1 VHYPVFLDLRERPV
15 AVVGGGKVAAAKVA
29 PLVEAGAKVTV
40 VAPRID
46 PSIAS
51 ASVSVEKIEREFEPR
66 DLDGKWF
73 VVAAAPPEVN
83 RAVRAAAEARNL
95 FVNAVDDKDS
105 ATAYLAGV
113 VRKGAVTLAISTGGA
128 SPALAGLL
136 REALDAV
143 LPDDVSEWSRLGNE
157 LRAEWKKTGVP
168 IEDRRPLLL
177 RALNQLY
184 RRSA

>member
-15 AVVGGGKVAAAKVA
+15 AVVGGGKVASAKVG
-29 PLVEAGAKVTV
+29 PLVAAGARVTV
-40 VAPRID
+40 IAPRID
-46 PSIAS
+46 PSIS
-51 ASVSVEKIEREFEPR
+51 GVEKIERAFEPR

-83 RAVRAAAEARNL
+83 RAVRAAADTRRL

-105 ATAYLAGV
+105 ATAFLAGV
-113 VRKGAVTLAISTGGA
+113 VRKGPVTLAISTGGA

-136 REALDAV
+136 REGLEAV
-143 LPDDVSEWSRLGNE
+143 LPDEVSEWSRLGNE
-157 LRAEWKKTGVP
+157 LRAEWKKAAVP
-168 IEDRRPLLL
+168 IEERRPLLL
-177 RALNQLY
+177 QALNQLY

>member
-1 VHYPVFLDLRERPV
+1 MHYPVFLDLRERPV
-15 AVVGGGKVAAAKVA
+15 AVVGGGKIASAKIA
-29 PLVEAGAKVTV
+29 PLVAAGAKVTV
-40 VAPRID
+40 IAPRID
-46 PSIAS
+46 PSIGYD
-51 ASVSVEKIEREFEPR
+51 VERIERDFEPS

-83 RAVRAAAEARNL
+83 RAVRAAAEVRHL
-95 FVNAVDDKDS
+95 FVNAVDDKHS

-113 VRKGAVTLAISTGGA
+113 VRKGPVTLAISTGGA

-143 LPDDVSEWSRLGNE
+143 LPDEVSEWSRLGNE
-157 LRAEWKKTGVP
+157 LRAEWKKAAVP
-168 IEDRRPLLL
+168 IEERRPLLL

>member
-1 VHYPVFLDLRERPV
+1 MHYPVFLDLHERPV
-15 AVVGGGKVAAAKVA
+15 AVVGGGKVASAKVA
-29 PLVEAGAKVTV
+29 PLVAAGAKVTV
-40 VAPRID
+40 IAPRID
-46 PSIAS
+46 PSIAG
-51 ASVSVEKIEREFEPR
+51 VEKIEREFEPR

-73 VVAAAPPEVN
+73 VVAAAPPQVN
-83 RAVRAAAEARNL
+83 RAVAVAAEARHL

-113 VRKGAVTLAISTGGA
+113 VRKGPVTLAISTGGA

-143 LPDDVSEWSRLGNE
+143 LPDDVSEWTRLGNE
-157 LRAEWKKTGVP
+157 LRAEWKKAAVP
-168 IEDRRPLLL
+168 IEERRPLLL

>member
-1 VHYPVFLDLRERPV
+1 MHYPVFLDLRERPV
-15 AVVGGGKVAAAKVA
+15 AVVGGGKVASAKVG
-29 PLVEAGAKVTV
+29 PLVAAGARVTV
-40 VAPRID
+40 IAPRID
-46 PSIAS
+46 PSIEG
-51 ASVSVEKIEREFEPR
+51 VEKIERGFEPR

-83 RAVRAAAEARNL
+83 RAVRTAAEAQKL

-113 VRKGAVTLAISTGGA
+113 VRKGPVTLAISTGGE

-157 LRAEWKKTGVP
+157 LRAEWKKAAVP

-177 RALNQLY
+177 QALNQLY

>member
-15 AVVGGGKVAAAKVA
+15 VVIGGGKVASAKVG
-29 PLVEAGAKVTV
+29 PLVAAGAKVTV
-40 VAPRID
+40 IAPRID
-46 PSIAS
+46 ASIS
-51 ASVSVEKIEREFEPR
+51 GVEKIEREFEPR

-73 VVAAAPPEVN
+73 VVAAAPPHVN
-83 RAVRAAAEARNL
+83 RAVADAGEARRL
-95 FVNAVDDKDS
+95 FVNAVDDKSS

-113 VRKGAVTLAISTGGA
+113 VRKGPVTLAISTGGA

-143 LPDDVSEWSRLGNE
+143 LPEEVSEWSRLGNE
-157 LRAEWKKTGVP
+157 LRVQWKQAAVP

-184 RRSA
+184 GRFA